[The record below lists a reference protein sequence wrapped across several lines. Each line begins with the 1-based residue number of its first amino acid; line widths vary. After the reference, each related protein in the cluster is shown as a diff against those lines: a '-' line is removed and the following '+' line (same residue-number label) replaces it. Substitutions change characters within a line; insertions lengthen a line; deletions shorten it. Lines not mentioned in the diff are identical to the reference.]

1 MLRPYVVSH
10 TFCHVTQTAVID
22 ALRLIVNQ
30 RGSFWRMV
38 QTKKTRPDANFSQ
51 AHGMRVS
58 LKCLPTQ

>member
-1 MLRPYVVSH
+1 
-10 TFCHVTQTAVID
+10 VTQTSVID

-30 RGSFWRMV
+30 RGSFWHMV